1 MGWIIPGTTLE
12 IDQQETGKIEEMFR
26 SMFLAGGMVLGQVAQ
41 ITGLE
46 PYTVQNWVKRG
57 FLPAPTNRRYSL
69 SQLCRVI
76 QINLL
81 KNALSLETVCD
92 LLSFINGK
100 LDESTDD
107 IIDDASLYFLF
118 VRLAAKARELD
129 SPQLRSEA
137 LADALSGYEPPVP
150 GARER
155 VEKALQ
161 IMLTA
166 WIAGRMRQEA
176 EQMLKDTMNT
186 SKEI

>member
-1 MGWIIPGTTLE
+1 MQWTIPGTTLQ
-12 IDQQETGKIEEMFR
+12 IDKQGADKTEEMFR

-57 FLPAPTNRRYSL
+57 FLPAPVNRRYSL

-92 LLSFINGK
+92 LLRFINGK
-100 LDESTDD
+100 LDESADD
-107 IIDDASLYFLF
+107 IIDDATLYFLF
-118 VRLAAKARELD
+118 VRLASRARELD
-129 SPQLRSEA
+129 SPQLRSAA
-137 LADALSGYEPPVP
+137 LADALSGYVEPVP
-150 GARER
+150 GAGER

-166 WIAGRMRQEA
+166 WIAGLMRQEA
-176 EQMLKDTMNT
+176 EQMLTNT
-186 SKEI
+186 INASK

>member
-1 MGWIIPGTTLE
+1 MQWTIPGTTLQ
-12 IDQQETGKIEEMFR
+12 IDKQGADRTEEMFR

-57 FLPAPTNRRYSL
+57 FLPAPQNRRYSL

-76 QINLL
+76 QINML

-92 LLSFINGK
+92 LLRFINGK
-100 LDESTDD
+100 LDESADD
-107 IIDDASLYFLF
+107 IIDDATLYFLF
-118 VRLAAKARELD
+118 VRLAARARELD
-129 SPQLRSEA
+129 SPQVCSEA
-137 LADALSGYEPPVP
+137 LAEALSGYKEPVP
-150 GARER
+150 GAKER
-155 VEKALQ
+155 VEKALR

-176 EQMLKDTMNT
+176 EQMLKDTINET
-186 SKEI
+186 D